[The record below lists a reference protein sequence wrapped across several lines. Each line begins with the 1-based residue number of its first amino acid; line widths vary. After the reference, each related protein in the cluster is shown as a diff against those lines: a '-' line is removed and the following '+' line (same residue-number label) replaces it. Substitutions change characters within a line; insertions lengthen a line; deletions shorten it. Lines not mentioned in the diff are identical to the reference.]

1 MKYIAIVAFIAI
13 LGSLA
18 AAFLFMMKQGSSD
31 TLRAK
36 RMATS
41 LAVRVGLS
49 VLLFCIILFAW
60 SMGWITP
67 TGRP

>member
-1 MKYIAIVAFIAI
+1 MKYIAIVAFVAI

-18 AAFLFMMKQGSSD
+18 TAFVFMMKKSGSD
-31 TLRAK
+31 TLRSK

-49 VLLFCIILFAW
+49 VLLFCTILLAW

>member
-1 MKYIAIVAFIAI
+1 MKYIAIIAFVAI
-13 LGSLA
+13 LGSLGT
-18 AAFLFMMKQGSSD
+18 AFVFMMRKGGSD

-49 VLLFCIILFAW
+49 ILLFCTILLAW